1 MSEHLHEKEHLI
13 DQLVTI
19 RDYLR
24 WATSR
29 FEESELYYGH
39 GCDSVWDEAVH
50 LVLQALYL
58 PLDIDSRVLDARLTT
73 IERERVIEWIY
84 RRVVDRVPLPYITN
98 KAYFAGKEFY
108 VDSRVLIPRSPI
120 GELITNHFEPWVASD
135 RIHSVLDLCTGSGCI
150 GIASLDAFPDANI
163 TLSDISADALD
174 VAKRNINLHHVSDQ
188 VKLVQSDL
196 FKNLGGERFDLIV
209 SNPPYVDQKDLDDMP
224 KEYHSEPKLGLEAG
238 VDGLDVVKRIL
249 AQAPHH
255 LNENGVLIVE
265 VGNSQYALQD
275 LYPKVPFTWIS
286 FENGG
291 DGVFLLTA
299 DELVKYHEVFV
310 KG

>member
-13 DQLVTI
+13 DQLITV

-58 PLDIDSRVLDARLTT
+58 PLDIDQRILDSRLTT

-84 RRVVDRVPLPYITN
+84 RRVIDRVPLPYITN
-98 KAYFAGKEFY
+98 KAYFANKEFY
-108 VDSRVLIPRSPI
+108 VDQRVLIPRSPI
-120 GELITNHFEPWVASD
+120 GELIRNDFQPWLDANNVH
-135 RIHSVLDLCTGSGCI
+135 RVLDLCTGSGCI
-150 GIASLDAFPDANI
+150 GIASADVFTNAEVV
-163 TLSDISADALD
+163 LSDISTDALE
-174 VAKRNINLHHVSDQ
+174 VAKRNIKLHQLDNQ
-188 VKLVQSDL
+188 VDVVQSDL
-196 FKNLGGERFDLIV
+196 FANLGGERFDLIV
-209 SNPPYVDQKDLDDMP
+209 SNPPYVDRKDLNDMP
-224 KEYHSEPKLGLEAG
+224 LEYHKEPQLGLEAG
-238 VDGLDVVKRIL
+238 QDGLDIVKRIL
-249 AQAPHH
+249 RQAVHH
-255 LNENGVLIVE
+255 LNENGILVVE
-265 VGNSQYALQD
+265 VGNSQYALAEQF
-275 LYPKVPFTWIS
+275 PSVPFTWIT
-286 FENGG
+286 FEDGG

-299 DELVKYHEVFV
+299 DELVKYHETFL